1 MGQEAKGQE
10 VILKAAD
17 ISSKL
22 LPETVF
28 FRGQV
33 APTQLR
39 NSGGVRFA
47 DDLYMLV
54 ALVDNSG
61 YSTSVREKYQA
72 YLLTEA
78 PLDFGGQTLPVGAY
92 GCGFLNGGKFVV
104 LDLAAH
110 DLFQVSSQRDAEL
123 KRPVPLQMTGA
134 GSSGTYRLY
143 FGRDFVEFHRAIFT
157 RLQ

>member
-1 MGQEAKGQE
+1 MMRSLFSLAGVLLLLAAPICKTGQEAKGQE

-78 PLDFGGQTLPVGAY
+78 PLDF
-92 GCGFLNGGKFVV
+92 
-104 LDLAAH
+104 
-110 DLFQVSSQRDAEL
+110 
-123 KRPVPLQMTGA
+123 
-134 GSSGTYRLY
+134 
-143 FGRDFVEFHRAIFT
+143 
-157 RLQ
+157 